1 MRAPE
6 VRSTSEII
14 VRDTYITGKNETELK
29 RAENCLLFI
38 GNCTDSLE
46 AIEKCIEDLDHL
58 SLGLTIKN
66 LKVSLLSMGY
76 SPLYSTAVALENEFL
91 NDIVSSPRPNLEDFV
106 SDIKAAIETSNEQLE
121 GMRVSLV

>member
-6 VRSTSEII
+6 VRSTNEII
-14 VRDTYITGKNETELK
+14 VRDTYITGKNQNELK
-29 RAENCLLFI
+29 KAENCLLFI
-38 GNCTDSLE
+38 GNCTDSLD

-66 LKVSLLSMGY
+66 LKASLLLMGY
-76 SPLYSTAVALENEFL
+76 SSQYSTAVALENEFL
-91 NDIVSSPRPNLEDFV
+91 NDIISSPRPNLEEFISSV
-106 SDIKAAIETSNEQLE
+106 KVAIENANEQLK